1 MGQLE
6 ESNKELARTFLDAL
20 SRADAGAI
28 ADLYA
33 EDFQLW
39 VTGSLPFSG
48 TKGRAE
54 ALEGIPAVLG
64 LFPDGLTFTI
74 EALTAEGERV
84 AIEQISKGA
93 ARASA
98 ALSGAG
104 AELGHSGGGRLRGY
118 DERGGRQDHVH
129 GREYGGRDWGSM

>member
-20 SRADAGAI
+20 SRADADAI

-48 TKGRAE
+48 TKGRAD
-54 ALEGIPAVLG
+54 ALQGIPAVLG
-64 LFPDGLTFTI
+64 LFPDGLEFKI

-84 AIEQISKGA
+84 AIEATSKGKTA
-93 ARASA
+93 
-98 ALSGAG
+98 
-104 AELGHSGGGRLRGY
+104 SGGLYQQTYHFLLRAREGKII
-118 DERGGRQDHVH
+118 EW
-129 GREYGGRDWGSM
+129 REYMDTEHARQVLVGG

>member
-20 SRADAGAI
+20 SRADADTI

-48 TKGRAE
+48 TKGRAD

-64 LFPDGLTFTI
+64 LFPDGLEFKI

-84 AIEQISKGA
+84 AIEATSKGKTA
-93 ARASA
+93 NGDLYQQTYHFLLRARE
-98 ALSGAG
+98 GKII
-104 AELGHSGGGRLRGY
+104 EW
-118 DERGGRQDHVH
+118 
-129 GREYGGRDWGSM
+129 REYMDTEHARQVLVGG